1 MFKMAIIQTTQ
12 EVKTLFLCSIKKLFK
27 LTFNKL
33 FIFIT
38 LFLFSC
44 SGYLIQ
50 AEEIEPKN
58 LKCGSSSDIGF
69 YKKNGLFTSSHKDFF
84 YKLGR
89 IDRTLEKDTFNF
101 IYISEPKSSGGYT
114 LELLKILK
122 KGNKHHIYLKENEP
136 PEGSANIA
144 AITAT
149 YCFLKINTLEKVEVS
164 IK

>member
-1 MFKMAIIQTTQ
+1 MVIIQTTQ

-122 KGNKHHIYLKENEP
+122 KGNKHHIYFKENIP
-136 PEGSANIA
+136 PEGSQNIA

-149 YCFLKINTLEKVEVS
+149 YCFLKVENLNKFKITIN
-164 IK
+164 